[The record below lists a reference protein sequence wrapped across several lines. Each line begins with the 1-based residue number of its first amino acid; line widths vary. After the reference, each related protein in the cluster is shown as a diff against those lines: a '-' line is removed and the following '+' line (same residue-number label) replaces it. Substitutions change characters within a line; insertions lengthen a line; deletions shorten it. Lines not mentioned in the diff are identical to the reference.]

1 MWNGSYASRS
11 GAKFVT
17 TGLFFCLFLVAS
29 AQAQTGFDV
38 GICVHLADNPDML
51 PRQLS
56 LIGEAGANS
65 VRDDVHWSHVEPQ
78 KGHLIIPP
86 GVDDLVNQALKANV
100 QPLLILD
107 YGNSFYDSGNKP
119 VTPEALSA
127 FARFA
132 AFVVQHFKGRV
143 HMYEMWN
150 EWDDTT
156 GGTRR
161 GTPQEYARFLRVVYP
176 AVKANDRSAVFL
188 AGAISVGG
196 LDFLSAM
203 LSAGALGS
211 FDALSIHSYNFSK
224 HTRTADGWAQDM
236 LATEAV
242 IHRYTGGRDIPL
254 YVSEMGWPTY
264 SGPGG
269 SSPKEAATLLAQMF
283 LLARTMNFLKGIWWY
298 NFRDDGFD
306 ESKVGDTFG
315 LVDPNLKPKPAFVAL
330 KEVASIVRE
339 AWAVEALPTD
349 SQSLHAVIFRLQG
362 DKQVLA
368 LWNTSQAGVIQV
380 RVIGS
385 TPLQIQ
391 SVLSDNSDV
400 HPIRAS
406 TTEQTLGVSDI
417 PMLITGSKLSL
428 KKSN

>member
-1 MWNGSYASRS
+1 VERILRQQVRSEICHDGLILLSLLGCKRAGANRIWRRYLRASSRQS
-11 GAKFVT
+11 RH
-17 TGLFFCLFLVAS
+17 VA
-29 AQAQTGFDV
+29 
-38 GICVHLADNPDML
+38 
-51 PRQLS
+51 RQLS

-78 KGHLIIPP
+78 KGHLIIPR

-196 LDFLSAM
+196 LDCLSAM

-211 FDALSIHSYNFSK
+211 FDALSIHPYNFSK
-224 HTRTADGWAQDM
+224 HTRNRRWLGAG
-236 LATEAV
+236 
-242 IHRYTGGRDIPL
+242 H
-254 YVSEMGWPTY
+254 
-264 SGPGG
+264 
-269 SSPKEAATLLAQMF
+269 
-283 LLARTMNFLKGIWWY
+283 
-298 NFRDDGFD
+298 
-306 ESKVGDTFG
+306 VGDRSCYSSLYG
-315 LVDPNLKPKPAFVAL
+315 RPATYRCTLAKWDGPRTVAL
-330 KEVASIVRE
+330 V
-339 AWAVEALPTD
+339 
-349 SQSLHAVIFRLQG
+349 G
-362 DKQVLA
+362 
-368 LWNTSQAGVIQV
+368 
-380 RVIGS
+380 
-385 TPLQIQ
+385 
-391 SVLSDNSDV
+391 V
-400 HPIRAS
+400 HPKRRRHFS
-406 TTEQTLGVSDI
+406 LRCSCLLDHE
-417 PMLITGSKLSL
+417 LSQRDL
-428 KKSN
+428 VVQLSR